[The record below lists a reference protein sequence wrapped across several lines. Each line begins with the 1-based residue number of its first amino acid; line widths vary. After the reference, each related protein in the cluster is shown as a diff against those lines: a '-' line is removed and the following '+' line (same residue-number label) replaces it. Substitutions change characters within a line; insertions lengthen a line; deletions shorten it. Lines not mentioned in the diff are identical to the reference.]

1 MLAESNL
8 RKLPKYN
15 QRIMLDI
22 PNVLPGKA
30 CEVVCSQ
37 SREHQTTFNKRN
49 LFFLMKGF
57 VLL

>member
-1 MLAESNL
+1 
-8 RKLPKYN
+8 
-15 QRIMLDI
+15 MLDI